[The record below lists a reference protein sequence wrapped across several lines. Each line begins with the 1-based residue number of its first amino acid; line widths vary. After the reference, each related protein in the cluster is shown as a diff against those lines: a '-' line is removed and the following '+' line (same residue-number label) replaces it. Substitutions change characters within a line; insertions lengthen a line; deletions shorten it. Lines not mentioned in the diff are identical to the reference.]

1 MKDRTADCLDALPP
15 GARAVRVKRVAELL
29 DCSKNL
35 VYELIKSGDLQAIR
49 LTHSKRPATRVLV
62 SSIEELMGQAIE
74 ENEKAPRP
82 LVKAPSSAAWAKK
95 ARDSR

>member
-1 MKDRTADCLDALPP
+1 LTRETEELLEHLPP

-35 VYELIKSGDLQAIR
+35 VYELIRSGDLQAIQ

-62 SSIEELMGQAIE
+62 SSIEELLGQTIE

-82 LVKAPSSAAWAKK
+82 LVKAPSSAAWAKR
-95 ARDSR
+95 ARGSR